1 MASRFRYAL
10 NEFESRVKARDWRDT
25 SDIRWL
31 ANWLDGRF
39 EIPGTTWRFGL
50 DGLLGLIPGV
60 GDLLTTMLGGY
71 IVYRAHELG
80 APKLLIARMLG
91 NLAID
96 SIVGAV
102 PIAGDIFDVAF
113 KSHMRN
119 VRLLLRWL
127 ETQADN
133 TSIRPL

>member
-1 MASRFRYAL
+1 MASPFRFAL
-10 NEFESRVKARDWRDT
+10 NEFESRVQARDWRDT

-31 ANWLDGRF
+31 ADWLDTKF
-39 EIPGTTWRFGL
+39 EIPGVKWRFGF
-50 DGLLGLIPGV
+50 DSIVGLIPGI
-60 GDLLTTMLGGY
+60 GDLITTLLGGY

-96 SIVGAV
+96 SVVGAV
-102 PIAGDIFDVAF
+102 PIAGDMFDFAF
-113 KSHMRN
+113 KSHVRN

-127 ETQADN
+127 ETQPG
-133 TSIRPL
+133 R

>member
-1 MASRFRYAL
+1 MASPFRFAL
-10 NEFESRVKARDWRDT
+10 NEFESRVQARDWRDT

-31 ANWLDGRF
+31 ADWLDTKF
-39 EIPGTTWRFGL
+39 EIPGVKWRFGF
-50 DGLLGLIPGV
+50 DSIVGLIPGI
-60 GDLLTTMLGGY
+60 GDLITTVLGGY

-96 SIVGAV
+96 SVVGAV
-102 PIAGDIFDVAF
+102 PIAGDMFDFAF

-127 ETQADN
+127 ETQPG
-133 TSIRPL
+133 R